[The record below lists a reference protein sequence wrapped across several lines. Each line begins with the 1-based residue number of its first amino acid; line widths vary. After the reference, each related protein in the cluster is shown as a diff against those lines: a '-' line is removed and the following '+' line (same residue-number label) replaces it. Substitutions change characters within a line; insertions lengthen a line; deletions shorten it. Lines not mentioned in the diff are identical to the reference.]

1 MKRNCIILLG
11 CLIAASCTINRYYI
25 VNEDSVSEARDKK
38 ELSSRLKRTSPAG
51 SKTIEYDKA
60 LPVVPKLS
68 VIKDASEYNKED
80 KNTFPIF
87 GNETAV
93 APPTGQSRLARTA
106 IWCTKECTVVAY
118 LMQLA
123 WDLHYFQES
132 SDSYIEDA
140 ATGERYYIKGTYD
153 RTPLDMSYNIK
164 GISGEWISFFNVYP
178 PLPKECTTI
187 NIMEGDITDVVKN
200 GQGWG
205 GSLRIRN
212 VPVSR
217 LQGNQG
223 IVKFQ
228 KTKIIE

>member
-51 SKTIEYDKA
+51 SNTIEYDKA

-93 APPTGQSRLARTA
+93 APPAGQSQLARTA

-132 SDSYIEDA
+132 SD
-140 ATGERYYIKGTYD
+140 

-164 GISGEWISFFNVYP
+164 GVSGEWICFFNVYP

-200 GQGWG
+200 GAGWG

-212 VPVSR
+212 ASVSR
-217 LQGNQG
+217 LQRNQG